1 MIQFAYSGD
10 ETIVSSIEDLDL
22 LFELYCLADKVGDA
36 VFWIRI
42 KESLRVRL
50 TDFAGSD
57 PDPSYLHLKN
67 LQTNKM
73 LNIFFTN
80 SKYVQAYLFIKLQ
93 KTFKEL

>member
-1 MIQFAYSGD
+1 MKSWCDLDLIIYRHCSPHAWSGLETMIRFAYSGD

-42 KESLRVRL
+42 KDGRRIRL

-57 PDPSYLHLKN
+57 LDPSYLHLKTCK
-67 LQTNKM
+67 QTKC
-73 LNIFFTN
+73 
-80 SKYVQAYLFIKLQ
+80 
-93 KTFKEL
+93 

>member
-1 MIQFAYSGD
+1 MIRFAYSGD

-42 KESLRVRL
+42 KDGRRIRL

-57 PDPSYLHLKN
+57 PDPSYLHLKTCN
-67 LQTNKM
+67 LK
-73 LNIFFTN
+73 NIFFLLLN
-80 SKYVQAYLFIKLQ
+80 NFRKKSN
-93 KTFKEL
+93 